1 MVYIRTGADNDALA
15 WIDQNGESVT
25 ESQFTILQAA
35 ACDPE
40 TEALQPLEKHH
51 HLVEEAAKLIVSE
64 ERSIGGQL
72 GRPSGARFRTYE
84 RLKDYVSEVEG
95 TIFDTPELKRVIENI
110 YRYPLR
116 PVATDT
122 LNRQLRLGIS
132 NQDLALLVI
141 DLWNDGRL
149 CIVEEER
156 VMQEPKNCLLIRAF
170 HHMIR
175 QM

>member
-1 MVYIRTGADNDALA
+1 MVYIRTGGDNDALA
-15 WIDQNGESVT
+15 WVDRDGNSVT

-35 ACDPE
+35 ACVLE
-40 TEALQPLEKHH
+40 TEALQPLAEHH
-51 HLVEEAAKLIVSE
+51 SLVQEAARLIVSE
-64 ERSIGGQL
+64 ERTVGGQL

-95 TIFDTPELKRVIENI
+95 SLFEPSQLKQVIENI

-122 LNRQLRLGIS
+122 LNRQLRSGIS
-132 NQDLALLVI
+132 NEKLADLVV
-141 DLWNDGRL
+141 DLWDDGRL

-156 VMQEPKNCLLIRAF
+156 QMQEPKIVCSLGLSTNDT
-170 HHMIR
+170 
-175 QM
+175 